1 LDVYKAIR
9 GHISAAH
16 MKREIHSLDSYAKD
30 SKERKILMCRIL
42 DKIED
47 MRRVGPANYDAN
59 KKERVACL
67 VSRWDLSKS

>member
-1 LDVYKAIR
+1 MYLNQDLDVYRGIR

-16 MKREIHSLDSYAKD
+16 MKREIHSLDSYPKD

-47 MRRVGPANYDAN
+47 MRRVGPADYAIH
-59 KKERVACL
+59 KE
-67 VSRWDLSKS
+67 